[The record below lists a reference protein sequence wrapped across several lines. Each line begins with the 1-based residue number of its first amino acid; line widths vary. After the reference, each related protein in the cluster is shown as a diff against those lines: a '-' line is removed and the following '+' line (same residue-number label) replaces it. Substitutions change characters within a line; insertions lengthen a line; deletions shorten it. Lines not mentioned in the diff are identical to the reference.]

1 MYAIIKTG
9 GKQYKAE
16 ADGIIIVEKLEG
28 EPGTKL
34 ELSEVIMVWDDGALK
49 IGSPFV
55 KGAKV
60 RCEIARQAK
69 GPKINAFNYKAKKN
83 ERKRWGH
90 RQPQTFLRVLEVL
103 GGK

>member
-16 ADGIIIVEKLEG
+16 KNETIIVEKLDG
-28 EPGTKL
+28 DQGTTV
-34 ELSEVIMVWDDGALK
+34 ELSEVVLVCDGGK
-49 IGSPFV
+49 VKVGSPFIA
-55 KGAKV
+55 GAKV
-60 RCEIARQAK
+60 KAEIVLQTK

-90 RQPQTFLRVLEVL
+90 RQPQTHLRVLEVL

>member
-16 ADGIIIVEKLEG
+16 KNETLIIEKLEG
-28 EPGTKL
+28 DEGTTIEL
-34 ELSEVIMVWDDGALK
+34 EGVVTVVDGAKVTL
-49 IGSPFV
+49 GSPFV

-60 RCEIARQAK
+60 KATIVRQCK
-69 GPKINAFNYKAKKN
+69 GPKINAFNYKPKKN

-90 RQPQTFLRVLEVL
+90 RQPQTHIKVLEVVA
-103 GGK
+103 GK